1 MRINVSGLL
10 KSSLGSKRDY
20 RIDDSVKIGDNDCQV
35 RGRVSLVRTNRGILV
50 KAKLNTEV
58 EVACCRCLKPFT
70 SPLEFNFEDEFFPV
84 IDINSGAV
92 LSLPEEPGC
101 FNIDARH
108 ILDLSEA
115 VRQYVLLVIP
125 MKPLCREDCAGL
137 CAICGRNLN
146 DEKCDCLVQEID
158 PRWSK
163 LSKLL

>member
-10 KSSLGSKRDY
+10 KSSFGTSREY
-20 RIDDSVKIGDNDCQV
+20 RIDDNIKIGDSDC
-35 RGRVSLVRTNRGILV
+35 RVQGEVNLTRTNRGILTR
-50 KAKLNTEV
+50 ARLHTEV
-58 EVACCRCLKPFT
+58 EVTCCRCLKRFA
-70 SPLEFNFEDEFFPV
+70 SPLEIDFEEEYFPV
-84 IDINSGAV
+84 IDVNSGVA

-101 FNIDARH
+101 FTIDTRH

-125 MKPLCREDCAGL
+125 MKPLCREDCAGI
-137 CAICGRNLN
+137 CSVCGRNLN
-146 DEKCDCLVQEID
+146 DGKCGCKVTEID